1 MSEEYVEYYAP
12 FHFKAYAH
20 SLSRGYPIIHSVDKV
35 IPDAYKNP
43 DHLIILCHACESYM
57 LYKNDAGTRM
67 DGYYICPNC
76 GKRVR
81 EETLYRQLQRDD
93 LEDDER
99 ERRKREKRALESD
112 NDWD

>member
-1 MSEEYVEYYAP
+1 MSDESEYVCP
-12 FHFKAYAH
+12 FHFKAYAR
-20 SLSRGYPIIHSVDKV
+20 SLSRGHPIICSVDKV
-35 IPDAYKNP
+35 IPDVYKNP
-43 DHLIILCHACESYM
+43 DHLTILCHACKSYM
-57 LYKNDAGTRM
+57 LYQNDIGTRL

-76 GKRVR
+76 RKRVQ

-99 ERRKREKRALESD
+99 ERQKREKRALEND